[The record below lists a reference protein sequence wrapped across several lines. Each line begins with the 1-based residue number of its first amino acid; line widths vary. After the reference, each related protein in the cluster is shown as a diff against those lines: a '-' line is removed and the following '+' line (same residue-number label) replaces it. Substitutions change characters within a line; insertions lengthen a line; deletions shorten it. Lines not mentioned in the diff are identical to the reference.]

1 MTDRAA
7 KTGVARLSVFSN
19 TFLVLTKLVIGF
31 ATGSVSILAEGIH
44 SGMDL
49 AAALIAFVAV
59 RVSDQPPDER
69 HAYGHGKYE
78 NISGTAEA
86 LLIIAAAVY
95 IGYEAVM
102 KFIHGGE
109 LSRIDVGMGI
119 MLISAVLN
127 WLVSARLFRVA
138 RETDSVAL
146 EADGQHLR
154 LDVYTSLGVLVGLFI
169 VYLTDLVIIDRL
181 LALAVALWI
190 GWVGIRISGKALGPL
205 LDTQLPLD
213 EVERIVEIIDAE
225 GRVRGHHKLRTRK
238 SGAHRHVDVHLQ
250 VPNEMS
256 IIEAHALA
264 EEIEDRIRAEFR
276 NTTVITHVEPEDEAS
291 RV

>member
-1 MTDRAA
+1 MTQVKV
-7 KTGVARLSVFSN
+7 KTGVAALSVCSN
-19 TFLVLTKLVIGF
+19 LFLVSTKLVIGF
-31 ATGSVSILAEGIH
+31 VTGSVSILAEGIH

-49 AAALIAFVAV
+49 AAAVIAFAAV
-59 RVSDQPPDER
+59 RISDLPPDER

-109 LSRIDVGMGI
+109 LARIDVGMGI
-119 MLISAVLN
+119 MLISAVMN
-127 WLVSARLFRVA
+127 WIVSARLFRVA
-138 RETDSVAL
+138 KETDSIAL

-169 VYLTDLVIIDRL
+169 VYLTHLVIIDRL

-190 GWVGIRISGKALGPL
+190 GWVGVRISGKALGPL

-213 EVERIVEIIDAE
+213 EVERIVEIIASE
-225 GRVRGHHKLRTRK
+225 ELVRGHHKLRTRK
-238 SGAHRHVDVHLQ
+238 SGAHRHVDVHLLMPQ
-250 VPNEMS
+250 DMS
-256 IIEAHALA
+256 LADAHNLA
-264 EEIEDRIRAEFR
+264 EDVEDRIRAEFDH
-276 NTTVITHVEPEDEAS
+276 TTVVTHVEPEGDE
-291 RV
+291 R